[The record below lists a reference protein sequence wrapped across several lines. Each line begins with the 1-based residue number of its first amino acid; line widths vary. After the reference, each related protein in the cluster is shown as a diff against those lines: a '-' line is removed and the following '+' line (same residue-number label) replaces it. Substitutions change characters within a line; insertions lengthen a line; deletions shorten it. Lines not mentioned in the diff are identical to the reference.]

1 MTEKKRVGMLLTAE
15 FPPDNRVNKEA
26 KSLSEAGFEVYI
38 LSLNHSNRPETEE
51 LNGYKIVRFFMPK
64 FLHKKLSPLY
74 LLLPFYRWIWVY
86 QVKKF
91 IEKYGIEILHIHD
104 LPLTDIGVAM
114 KRKYGIKLVA
124 DQHEYYSNRIKSHA
138 HYNTKIGKIVN
149 LLSNWDAF
157 EKKYLPE
164 ADLIITVEAPMISI
178 YTDSIGI
185 PQKKVIAVPNTP
197 DKDEARWISLVQNE
211 SEAQRKEYV
220 VLYVGV
226 VDVQRG
232 LNQMLRALPVLR
244 EKIPNLVFR
253 IAGRMAKN
261 TGFFQL
267 ADEMGVRD
275 LIDFVGWKSG
285 RELADV
291 LVNADV
297 GISLDLPTSEQLEM
311 TIPTK
316 IYQYLLAGLPV
327 IVTDRKYMKEFVEG
341 NGVGSVFSTGNIEE
355 LTDKILQIFDKTED
369 IQNIEKHVSQV
380 KDNIHWE
387 ETVKA
392 LQIYYLQWKN
402 D

>member
-26 KSLSEAGFEVYI
+26 KSLVNAGFELYL
-38 LSLNHSNRPETEE
+38 LSLNHSNRPATEE

-64 FLHKKLSPLY
+64 FFHKKLSPLY
-74 LLLPFYRWIWVY
+74 LLLPIYRWIWVY
-86 QVKKF
+86 QVQKF

-104 LPLTDIGVAM
+104 LPLTDIGVMM

-178 YTDSIGI
+178 YTDTIGI
-185 PQKKVIAVPNTP
+185 SKEKLVAVPNTP
-197 DKDEARWISLVQNE
+197 DKDEARWIDLAKTE
-211 SEAQRKEYV
+211 RIPKRKDFV

-232 LNQMLRALPVLR
+232 LDQMVRALPILR

-267 ADEMGVRD
+267 ADELGVRD
-275 LIDFVGWKSG
+275 MIDFVGWKSG